1 MQIPTHRFRLT
12 LSALLAACSALLVAC
27 GGDDEPID
35 APTTPVAAARPLPGP
50 FEVGCSNVA
59 QDFARLAP
67 GDAAE
72 DYWEGRPAADGRP
85 RYASDLLSAPLQT
98 LTASVTAP
106 SDPTLYGS
114 FAGRRIDYT
123 VLVCYPTRADNPR
136 PAFVLP
142 DGRVV
147 PHMQA
152 GAEAP
157 LWADDAARHPLLLFS
172 HGLAGSPLSDDGHLK
187 VLLWLASHG
196 YVVAAPFHGDPRIA
210 DLQIDDLGDAV
221 AFVRKLDDAVAMQA
235 LRPLALAATLDMLL
249 AHPQWRDGLDAT
261 QVGGFG
267 ASLGG
272 EAMLLLAGAS
282 LTTSPTLSSAPV
294 GVDARLKAAVG
305 YVPYFGQPLLPVFGR
320 DQSGL
325 DRVTMPYLAIGGT
338 ADTTAPL
345 ALTQEGMQRLGG
357 PRMLV
362 SIAGQEHRFDEASAP
377 DILTWSLVFL
387 DAYVR
392 GDRSA
397 RAQLGAMSSVDGGA
411 DDRLLLPL
419 QAP

>member
-1 MQIPTHRFRLT
+1 MPYSNRSRRALG
-12 LSALLAACSALLVAC
+12 ALLAACSAVLVAC
-27 GGDDEPID
+27 GGDDDPID
-35 APTTPVAAARPLPGP
+35 VPTTPVVAAKPLPGP

-59 QDFARLAP
+59 QDFSRLAP
-67 GDAAE
+67 GDTAE

-85 RYASDLLSAPLQT
+85 RYAADLLSAPLQT

-106 SDPTLYGS
+106 ADPTLFGG
-114 FAGRRIDYT
+114 FAGRRVDYT

-136 PAFVLP
+136 PAFALP

-147 PHMQA
+147 PHMQSA
-152 GAEAP
+152 AEAP
-157 LWADDAARHPLLLFS
+157 LWADASARHPVLLFS
-172 HGLAGSPLSDDGHLK
+172 HGLAGSPLSDDGHLT

-235 LRPLALAATLDMLL
+235 LRPLALAATLDLLL
-249 AHPQWRDGLDAT
+249 AHPQWRDNLDAT

-282 LTTSPTLSSAPV
+282 LTTSPTLSAAPV
-294 GVDARLKAAVG
+294 GTDPRVKAAVG

-325 DRVTMPYLAIGGT
+325 DGVTMPYLAIAGT

-345 ALTQEGMQRLGG
+345 DLTQQGMQRLAG
-357 PRMLV
+357 PRALV
-362 SIAGQEHRFDEASAP
+362 TIAGQQHRFDEASAP

-392 GDRSA
+392 GDRAA
-397 RAQLGAMSSVDGGA
+397 RAQLGAMSGVEGGA

-419 QAP
+419 QSP